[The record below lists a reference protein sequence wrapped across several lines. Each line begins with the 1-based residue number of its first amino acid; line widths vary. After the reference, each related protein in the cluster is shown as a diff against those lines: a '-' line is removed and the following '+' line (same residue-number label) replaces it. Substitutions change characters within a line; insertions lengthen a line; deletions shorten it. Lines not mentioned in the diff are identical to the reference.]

1 MPALVYLCL
10 PRFQGWIPI
19 SENPEFWSEVH
30 HLLLDRVYDRAG
42 YAFAIDYN
50 GEPLPPAD
58 PTTGEWIDA
67 LLRENQLPS
76 K

>member
-1 MPALVYLCL
+1 
-10 PRFQGWIPI
+10 
-19 SENPEFWSEVH
+19 
-30 HLLLDRVYDRAG
+30 LLLDRVYDRAG